1 MIMLIYKYLLMLSDL
16 ENTIKCEKISCDIWN
31 KITEINNILDTIKQT
46 NEKSNS
52 IINELPEDI
61 KTYIESTKSLIVI
74 LLDLVNRKV
83 DMINNLLSNLDSRNN
98 LVIELKDKI
107 QNIMDEKK
115 DLELLAFN
123 DNLTGLYNRH
133 KLELLYTWAIEKDRK
148 QWFSIALLDLDYFKE
163 INTKYWQRGWDQV
176 LIYFSDL
183 MKSFFWKENNN
194 YMIFRIWGE
203 EFVIISTEKFEDFNT
218 NINKLLKL
226 TINHTCKIADWR
238 KVNFA
243 FSWST
248 VHTNDSNWNM
258 RTKEKIE
265 WDYLSKWLQE
275 AKKHEDQR

>member
-1 MIMLIYKYLLMLSDL
+1 MLSDL
-16 ENTIKCEKISCDIWN
+16 ENTIKCEKISSDIWE
-31 KITEINNILDTIKQT
+31 KITEINDILDTIKQT
-46 NEKSNS
+46 NKKSS
-52 IINELPEDI
+52 LIINELPEDI
-61 KTYIESTKSLIVI
+61 KSYIESTKSLIVI
-74 LLDLVNRKV
+74 LLDLVNSKINR
-83 DMINNLLSNLDSRNN
+83 INNLLSSLDSSDN
-98 LVIELKDKI
+98 LVIELKSKI

-133 KLELLYTWAIEKDRK
+133 KLELLYKWAIEKERK
-148 QWFSIALLDLDYFKE
+148 SWFSIALIDLDYFKE
-163 INTKYWQRGWDQV
+163 INTKYWQRWGDQV

-194 YMIFRIWGE
+194 YMVFRIWGE
-203 EFVIISTEKFEDFNT
+203 EFVIISTEDFDNFND

-238 KVNFA
+238 KVNFT

-248 VHTNDSNWNM
+248 VHTNDTNWNM

-265 WDYLSKWLQE
+265 WDYLSKWLQK
-275 AKKHEDQR
+275 AKKTWRSKIIITGN